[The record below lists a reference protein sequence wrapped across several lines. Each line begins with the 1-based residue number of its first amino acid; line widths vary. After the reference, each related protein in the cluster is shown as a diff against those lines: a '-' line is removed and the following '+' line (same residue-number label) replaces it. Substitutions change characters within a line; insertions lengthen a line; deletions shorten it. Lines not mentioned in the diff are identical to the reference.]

1 MLFSD
6 VSARKRA
13 CLRTDT
19 NLEQV
24 VRRSTAN
31 GGVIGGAAV
40 FEGRESSR
48 LFRPGAHPC
57 RRTDDRSQPA
67 QVPKPRSTAAVQN
80 GLQIYLRQIN
90 ESRLL
95 TGDEEKALA
104 RRIINDNDP
113 EARERMVRSNLRL
126 VVNIAKHYVNR
137 GLSLPD
143 LIEEGNIGLLKAVEG
158 FDPENGS
165 RFSTYASWWI
175 KQAIKRALINSVQ
188 PIHIPAYMVEMMS
201 KLKYA
206 TREMEDQLGRL
217 PTTAELSAYMKL
229 TPKKLN
235 IIKKAVKAYN
245 SPTQSGSDDGELT
258 INELVADLHNPT
270 PDQEVCDTDELRR
283 LSELLD
289 EIDER
294 AAKILKLRYGLE
306 GEDPM
311 TLKEIGERIGL
322 TRERVRQI
330 EHEALNKL
338 REAMSL
344 EG

>member
-1 MLFSD
+1 MAT
-6 VSARKRA
+6 V
-13 CLRTDT
+13 
-19 NLEQV
+19 
-24 VRRSTAN
+24 
-31 GGVIGGAAV
+31 
-40 FEGRESSR
+40 
-48 LFRPGAHPC
+48 
-57 RRTDDRSQPA
+57 
-67 QVPKPRSTAAVQN
+67 AVQS
-80 GLQIYLRQIN
+80 GLQLYLRQIN

-95 TGDEEKALA
+95 TADEEKALA

-126 VVNIAKHYVNR
+126 VVNIAKHYINR

-158 FDPENGS
+158 FDPENGC

-201 KLKYA
+201 KLKIA
-206 TREMEDQLGRL
+206 SRELEDQLGRL
-217 PTTAELSAYMKL
+217 PSTDELSAHMKL
-229 TPKKLN
+229 SPKKLK
-235 IIKKAVKAYN
+235 IIRKAVKAYN

-258 INELVADLHNPT
+258 INELVTDTHNPT
-270 PDQEVCDTDELRR
+270 PDQQVCDTDELRR
-283 LSELLD
+283 LGELLE

-311 TLKEIGERIGL
+311 TLKEIGARIGL

-338 REAMSL
+338 RQVMA
-344 EG
+344 

>member
-1 MLFSD
+1 M
-6 VSARKRA
+6 A
-13 CLRTDT
+13 T
-19 NLEQV
+19 
-24 VRRSTAN
+24 
-31 GGVIGGAAV
+31 I
-40 FEGRESSR
+40 
-48 LFRPGAHPC
+48 
-57 RRTDDRSQPA
+57 
-67 QVPKPRSTAAVQN
+67 AVQS

-95 TGDEEKALA
+95 TADEEKQLA

-137 GLSLPD
+137 GLTLPD

-158 FDPENGS
+158 FDPENGC

-201 KLKYA
+201 KLKIA
-206 TREMEDQLGRL
+206 MRELEDQLGRL
-217 PTTAELSAYMKL
+217 PSTDELSAHMKL
-229 TPKKLN
+229 SPKKLR
-235 IIKKAVKAYN
+235 IIRKAVKAYN
-245 SPTQSGSDDGELT
+245 SPTQSGSDDGEVT
-258 INELVADLHNPT
+258 INELVTDTHNPT
-270 PDQEVCDTDELRR
+270 PDQQVCDSDELRR
-283 LSELLD
+283 LGELLE

-311 TLKEIGERIGL
+311 TLKEIGARIGL

-330 EHEALNKL
+330 EHEALGKL
-338 REAMSL
+338 KQIMTAE
-344 EG
+344 

>member
-1 MLFSD
+1 M
-6 VSARKRA
+6 A
-13 CLRTDT
+13 
-19 NLEQV
+19 
-24 VRRSTAN
+24 
-31 GGVIGGAAV
+31 
-40 FEGRESSR
+40 
-48 LFRPGAHPC
+48 
-57 RRTDDRSQPA
+57 
-67 QVPKPRSTAAVQN
+67 TAAVQS
-80 GLQIYLRQIN
+80 GLQLYLRQIN

-95 TGDEEKALA
+95 TADEEKALA
-104 RRIINDNDP
+104 RRIINENDP

-126 VVNIAKHYVNR
+126 VVNIAKHYINR

-158 FDPENGS
+158 FDPENGC

-201 KLKYA
+201 KLKIA
-206 TREMEDQLGRL
+206 SRELEDQLGRL
-217 PTTAELSAYMKL
+217 PSTDELSAHMKL
-229 TPKKLN
+229 SPKKLK
-235 IIKKAVKAYN
+235 IIRKAVKAYN

-258 INELVADLHNPT
+258 INELVTDMHNPG
-270 PDQEVCDTDELRR
+270 PDQQVCDTDELRR
-283 LSELLD
+283 LGELLE

-311 TLKEIGERIGL
+311 TLKEIGARIGL

-338 REAMSL
+338 RQVMA
-344 EG
+344 

>member
-1 MLFSD
+1 MAT
-6 VSARKRA
+6 V
-13 CLRTDT
+13 
-19 NLEQV
+19 
-24 VRRSTAN
+24 
-31 GGVIGGAAV
+31 
-40 FEGRESSR
+40 
-48 LFRPGAHPC
+48 
-57 RRTDDRSQPA
+57 
-67 QVPKPRSTAAVQN
+67 AVQS
-80 GLQIYLRQIN
+80 GLQLYLRQIN

-95 TGDEEKALA
+95 SANEEKDLA
-104 RRIINDNDP
+104 RRIIRDNDP

-158 FDPENGS
+158 FDPENGC

-188 PIHIPAYMVEMMS
+188 PIHIPAYMVEMMA
-201 KLKYA
+201 KLKQA
-206 TREMEDQLGRL
+206 MRELEDQLGRL
-217 PTTAELSAYMKL
+217 PSTDELSAHMKL
-229 TPKKLN
+229 SPKKLK
-235 IIKKAVKAYN
+235 IIRKAVKAYN

-258 INELVADLHNPT
+258 INELVADMHNPG
-270 PDQEVCDTDELRR
+270 PDAQVSDSDELRR
-283 LSELLD
+283 LGELLQ

-311 TLKEIGERIGL
+311 TLKEIGQRIGL

-330 EHEALNKL
+330 EHEALSKMKD
-338 REAMSL
+338 AMMA
-344 EG
+344 EV